1 MSGVGM
7 SGPGVDSSDS
17 NLQRDSQLSA
27 MFDGELASAECE
39 LMARRLTRD
48 ARLRDQ
54 WSRFALIGAAL
65 RADRN
70 IHLDDR
76 VAQRVSAALAG
87 EPVLVEP
94 TAVATGSTHI
104 AAAMSSGVPSTSAV
118 VVEPRGNRPRGNQR
132 WLRPVAGIGIAASVA
147 AASILLLRTE
157 VPVQPAESL
166 AAVVQDVP
174 AVLAVSESRAPESRD
189 LGLRD
194 NGEPPSYVTP
204 QVSINPAA
212 ALVPS
217 AQLANYV
224 VAHSEVSGPLSRRI
238 VLSGLVASDGNIS
251 TATTED
257 GDAIR

>member
-1 MSGVGM
+1 M
-7 SGPGVDSSDS
+7 
-17 NLQRDSQLSA
+17 
-27 MFDGELASAECE
+27 
-39 LMARRLTRD
+39 
-48 ARLRDQ
+48 
-54 WSRFALIGAAL
+54 
-65 RADRN
+65 
-70 IHLDDR
+70 
-76 VAQRVSAALAG
+76 
-87 EPVLVEP
+87 
-94 TAVATGSTHI
+94 
-104 AAAMSSGVPSTSAV
+104 
-118 VVEPRGNRPRGNQR
+118 
-132 WLRPVAGIGIAASVA
+132 RPVAGIGIAASVA